1 MAAAAD
7 ELEFRLD
14 TLEGNVDSHTEQLN
28 RIEKNTA
35 ELIETFQAF
44 QGAWKVLNWIGKAAK
59 PIAVLSAVFATAY
72 TLFTTGHLPISK

>member
-1 MAAAAD
+1 MATKLE

-14 TLEGNVDSHTEQLN
+14 VLEGNVDKHAEQLT

-35 ELIETFQAF
+35 DLIETFQAF

-59 PIAVLSAVFATAY
+59 PLAYMSAFFAGAY
-72 TLFTTGHLPISK
+72 ALVTTGHIKVN

>member
-1 MAAAAD
+1 MATKLE
-7 ELEFRLD
+7 ELEYRLD
-14 TLEGNVDSHTEQLN
+14 VLEGNVDKHAEQLT

-59 PIAVLSAVFATAY
+59 PIALMTAFFGG
-72 TLFTTGHLPISK
+72 LWALLTTGHIKVN

>member
-1 MAAAAD
+1 MERNNKLG

-14 TLEGNVDSHTEQLN
+14 VLEGNVDNHAEQLT

-44 QGAWKVLNWIGKAAK
+44 QGAWKVLNWIGKLAK
-59 PIAVLSAVFATAY
+59 PIAVISAMSAAVALYFKD
-72 TLFTTGHLPISK
+72 HWK